1 MKTNKI
7 HRFTTISEYHRF
19 RGLPQPEHPL
29 ISIVNFEDMEL
40 TDDYDQISWSMDFY
54 SIALKR
60 NSNGKIKYGQQKYD
74 FDNGVLFFLAPNQIY
89 SIQNEAD
96 LTFKTTGWMLLI
108 HPDFLWGSSLAQKIK
123 KYDYFDYAINEA
135 LFLSEKE
142 EISLMTIL
150 QNIKQE
156 YQSNIDMF
164 SQDVIIA
171 QIELLLKYADRY
183 YHRQFLTRKI
193 NNHQILDRLEILL
206 NTYFDSDELINN
218 GIPTVQI
225 IANRLNVSP
234 SYLGNILK
242 LITGQSTRQHIQGRL
257 IDKAKEKLSTTNLSV
272 SEIAF
277 QLGFEHPQSF
287 SKLFKNKS
295 GLTPLA
301 FRSSFN

>member
-7 HRFTTISEYHRF
+7 HRFSTISEYHRF

-96 LTFKTTGWMLLI
+96 LTFKTTGSMLLI

-123 KYDYFDYAINEA
+123 KYDYFNYAINEA
-135 LFLSEKE
+135 LFLSQRE
-142 EISLMTIL
+142 EISLITIL

-218 GIPTVQI
+218 GIPTVQF

-242 LITGQSTRQHIQGRL
+242 LTTGQSTQQHIHGRL

>member
-7 HRFTTISEYHRF
+7 HRFSTISEYHRF

-89 SIQNEAD
+89 SIQNEAY
-96 LTFKTTGWMLLI
+96 LTFKTTGSMLLI

-123 KYDYFDYAINEA
+123 KYDYFNYAINEA

-142 EISLMTIL
+142 EISLITIL

-171 QIELLLKYADRY
+171 QIELLLKYADRF

-206 NTYFDSDELINN
+206 NTYFDSDEHINN

-242 LITGQSTRQHIQGRL
+242 LITGQSTQQHIQGRL